1 MTEGSVVTDCWGGLF
16 YITPGLGLELGFDG
30 PQGFPL
36 SFHTELSVAMFLGSL
51 SSFDL
56 SLLSQR
62 FNPQAK
68 RDRTA
73 IQRAIMRGRLHVFPM
88 DASIALVSAV
98 QNNARPNQSASA
110 QSNFGASNTKQLST
124 YGSASNDLECVNR
137 TVLVVRSDIR
147 NVLQQ
152 IVQQERIESRQIEKS
167 YKTKSALEKT
177 GAHIQHFRKGLH
189 DATGAFLTWLKDIND
204 VVSINQ
210 RMLRI
215 LMAAQAAS
223 HVETENRY
231 ELFQKLLNQ
240 AEKKELVEALG
251 FDPSLITVEK
261 ITEVYSLAKLIHDDQ
276 ATQLIIVHFV
286 ENYIKAQHSLEWSE
300 FSGGAS
306 FEIILTALLVVVTGG
321 IGGIGVIASLGAQAR
336 KLSQMKKL
344 GALLSE
350 LAELLKKVPKAKGR
364 TLREQKA
371 LADKKERKKEQKK
384 KSASSESKD
393 PDDGS
398 MSDKSVAPDKATTP
412 LIPENYDFLRDKSV
426 DAADESQLLNDS
438 KKKTQLIDGQEIIID
453 DPSRITFTNPEPNG
467 SYIMWNLYDKQTE
480 AVITRYVKATPETGP
495 DMWLRPY
502 NAEVEGVGEVK
513 LKAEGF
519 SWTKETLKLNLEA
532 YKKAFQKPAPNL
544 NGQLAESN
552 MSNFQSEFV
561 QVRSENPSFTPEQ
574 VANEAVANISFG
586 KHRIEAG
593 YGKFDV
599 TIEDVDTVNIN
610 GVNERNVPVWVE
622 IEATPTNTNGVDI

>member
-152 IVQQERIESRQIEKS
+152 IVQQERIESRQLEKS
-167 YKTKSALEKT
+167 YQAKSALGKT
-177 GAHIQHFRKGLH
+177 GAHIQHFSKGLH
-189 DATGAFLTWLKDIND
+189 EATGSFLTWLKDVND

-210 RMLRI
+210 RLLRI

-223 HVETENRY
+223 HVESNSRY
-231 ELFQKLLNQ
+231 ELFQKLVSE

-276 ATQLIIVHFV
+276 ATQLIIAHFV

-300 FSGGAS
+300 FSGGVS
-306 FEIILTALLVVVTGG
+306 FEIILTALLAVVTGG
-321 IGGIGVIASLGAQAR
+321 VGAIASLGAQAR

-344 GALLSE
+344 GELFSE
-350 LAELLKKVPKAKGR
+350 LAELLKKVPKAKGLTMR
-364 TLREQKA
+364 KQKA
-371 LADKKERKKEQKK
+371 LEEKKERKKDARKPSQVVADIENTGTMPKLDGGPKPNKFSEIYSKAPAAKLEIDTMADEIADMFGGHVAKAPIKSQERALQKIMNEYGGEAARIKDLARNTIIVSPDKVDSVVAELAQRGAKVKVIDGATDPLGYSGVNSTIKTQAGIVGETQVNTPAMIYAKESEPMARALLGDNLYSSIATNSGMPGGQGHVLYEQWRVLPSSDPGR
-384 KSASSESKD
+384 SALEAESK
-393 PDDGS
+393 
-398 MSDKSVAPDKATTP
+398 A
-412 LIPENYDFLRDKSV
+412 Y
-426 DAADESQLLNDS
+426 
-438 KKKTQLIDGQEIIID
+438 
-453 DPSRITFTNPEPNG
+453 
-467 SYIMWNLYDKQTE
+467 
-480 AVITRYVKATPETGP
+480 
-495 DMWLRPY
+495 Y
-502 NAEVEGVGEVK
+502 NA
-513 LKAEGF
+513 
-519 SWTKETLKLNLEA
+519 
-532 YKKAFQKPAPNL
+532 
-544 NGQLAESN
+544 
-552 MSNFQSEFV
+552 
-561 QVRSENPSFTPEQ
+561 VRGS
-574 VANEAVANISFG
+574 V
-586 KHRIEAG
+586 
-593 YGKFDV
+593 YG
-599 TIEDVDTVNIN
+599 N
-610 GVNERNVPVWVE
+610 
-622 IEATPTNTNGVDI
+622 

>member
-1 MTEGSVVTDCWGGLF
+1 MTEGSVVTDCWGELF

-36 SFHTELSVAMFLGSL
+36 SFQTELSVAMFLGTL

-56 SLLSQR
+56 SLLNQR
-62 FNPQAK
+62 FSPKAK
-68 RDRTA
+68 LERTA

-88 DASIALVSAV
+88 NTPISLVSAV
-98 QNNARPNQSASA
+98 QNNGRPNQSAAA

-261 ITEVYSLAKLIHDDQ
+261 ITEVYSLAKLIHDDH
-276 ATQLIIVHFV
+276 ATQLIIAHFV

-321 IGGIGVIASLGAQAR
+321 IGVIASLGAQVK
-336 KLSQMKKL
+336 KLSQLKKL

-371 LADKKERKKEQKK
+371 LEDRKARKKDVSKPLARTEPEDSGPENVPISA
-384 KSASSESKD
+384 KSVNELIDSDLDLSNSLNGKTGEAFKNNALIDYHLNPDMDVLTKD
-393 PDDGS
+393 EYMSLHVYTTNLYKPMNDGLRNFS
-398 MSDKSVAPDKATTP
+398 PSDKEKWSKVTESADTALEKLGKNPNLKYEGYVVRGDDFTNDQIDNLFPLGGIHQDLGFKSSTHNISKPFYGNTTIAIKSKSGVKVEDISVK
-412 LIPENYDFLRDKSV
+412 
-426 DAADESQLLNDS
+426 ADEEEVLFRPGTKFKVLS
-438 KKKTQLIDGQEIIID
+438 KTQ
-453 DPSRITFTNPEPNG
+453 SNG
-467 SYIMWNLYDKQTE
+467 HNQIE
-480 AVITRYVKATPETGP
+480 
-495 DMWLRPY
+495 
-502 NAEVEGVGEVK
+502 
-513 LKAEGF
+513 
-519 SWTKETLKLNLEA
+519 LEE
-532 YKKAFQKPAPNL
+532 L
-544 NGQLAESN
+544 
-552 MSNFQSEFV
+552 
-561 QVRSENPSFTPEQ
+561 
-574 VANEAVANISFG
+574 
-586 KHRIEAG
+586 
-593 YGKFDV
+593 
-599 TIEDVDTVNIN
+599 
-610 GVNERNVPVWVE
+610 
-622 IEATPTNTNGVDI
+622 